1 MAESFIEVSA
11 GHADRRIDKF
21 LRAQLKGVPAS
32 LIFRQM
38 RKGDIRVNGRKV
50 DPNYRLQE
58 GDRIR
63 MWQMDLPADLPP
75 PVVDKHIF
83 KAVADSVLFEDAEL
97 LVINKPAG
105 IPVHGGTGH
114 GGGVIEALRQKFPQ
128 ERDLELV
135 HRLDRD
141 TSGLLLVSKTTS
153 VLREL
158 QEILRDREEEI
169 FRGYLLKVEGA
180 WPGDLRQIDVPLK
193 RAEATVVPH
202 SDGLR
207 ARTYFEVVK
216 RLPGA
221 TLVKAQLATGRKHQI
236 RVHAQYAGH
245 PIVGDPRYGS
255 RGGRAATMHL
265 HAAELVVPRGAGKR
279 QKFTAPLPKEWGMGR
294 V

>member
-11 GHADRRIDKF
+11 GHAGRRLDKF

-38 RKGDIRVNGRKV
+38 RKGDIRVNARKV
-50 DPNYRLQE
+50 DPSYRLQE

-75 PVVDKHIF
+75 PVVDKRIF
-83 KAVADSVLFEDAEL
+83 NAVADSVLFEDDEL
-97 LVINKPAG
+97 LVVNKPAG

-141 TSGLLLVSKTTS
+141 TSGLLLIAKTPP

-169 FRGYLLKVEGA
+169 FRGYLLKVEGT
-180 WPGDLRQIDVPLK
+180 WPGHLRQVDMPLK
-193 RAEATVVPH
+193 RTETTVVPH
-202 SDGLR
+202 PQGLR

-216 RLPGA
+216 RLKGA
-221 TLVKAQLATGRKHQI
+221 TLMKAQLATGRKHQI
-236 RVHAQYAGH
+236 RAHAQYAGH
-245 PIVGDPRYGS
+245 PIVGDRKY
-255 RGGRAATMHL
+255 GGREAMSAKAMHL
-265 HAAELVVPRGAGKR
+265 HAAELIVPRAAGKQ
-279 QKFTAPLPKEWGMGR
+279 QKFVAPVPEAWQK
-294 V
+294 

>member
-32 LIFRQM
+32 VIFRQM

-63 MWQMDLPADLPP
+63 LWQMDLPADLPP
-75 PVVDKHIF
+75 PVVEKRIF
-83 KAVADSVLFEDAEL
+83 KAVVDSVLFEDAEL
-97 LVINKPAG
+97 LVVNKPAG
-105 IPVHGGTGH
+105 IPVHGGSGH
-114 GGGVIEALRQKFPQ
+114 GAGVIEALRVKYPQ

-141 TSGLLLVSKTTS
+141 TSGLLLVSKSTS

-169 FRGYLLKVEGA
+169 YRGYLLKVEGA
-180 WPGDLRQIDVPLK
+180 WPDGLRQIDVPLK
-193 RAEATVVPH
+193 RTETTVVPH
-202 SDGLR
+202 PDGLR

-216 RLPGA
+216 RLSGA

-245 PIVGDPRYGS
+245 PIVGDRKY
-255 RGGRAATMHL
+255 GGRMKQASMMHL
-265 HAAELVVPRGAGKR
+265 HAAELAVPRGAGR
-279 QKFTAPLPKEWGMGR
+279 LQKFVAPVPDTWGI
-294 V
+294 